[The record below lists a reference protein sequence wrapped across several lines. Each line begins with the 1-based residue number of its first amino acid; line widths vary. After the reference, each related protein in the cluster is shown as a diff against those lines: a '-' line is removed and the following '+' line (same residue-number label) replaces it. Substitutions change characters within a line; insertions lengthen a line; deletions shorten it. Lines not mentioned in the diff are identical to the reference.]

1 METKAAGP
9 DIAQES
15 APRATVLVVASDPGL
30 KLLVS
35 QKFRREI
42 RENELAFV
50 FAEDGA
56 SALKTLGRNDVD
68 VVVTDVQLPG
78 TDGLTLLSDLKR
90 YFPNIRSVII
100 SAYGDMRTIR
110 RALNLGAF
118 DFLTKPIDLDDL
130 GVTILKTVEESLAL
144 KHAARDRERLT
155 AIKQELDVARRI
167 QLSMIP
173 RTFPAFPE
181 RNEFDIY
188 GDIKTARDVGGDFY
202 DFCILEGGKLYFA
215 IGDASGKGVPAA
227 LFMAVTRTMIKA
239 DAVKGH
245 SPDKCLSEANK
256 ILCMEN
262 ESSMFITAFC
272 GILDIGTGGIAYS
285 NGGHKLPFLLRA
297 GSEVET
303 LPTTDGIALGVLE
316 GDSLYGV
323 GKVKLDPGDTIFLFS
338 DGVTE
343 AMNRELE
350 LYTDKRLAGVLAA
363 AGTGIPKDAV
373 EAVLGA
379 VEVFSEGVPQT
390 DDMALLA
397 IRYN

>member
-15 APRATVLVVASDPGL
+15 APRAIVLVVASDPGL
-30 KLLVS
+30 RLLVS

-42 RENELAFV
+42 RESELAFV

-78 TDGLTLLSDLKR
+78 ADGLTLLSDLKR

-144 KHAARDRERLT
+144 KNAVRDRERLT

-173 RTFPAFPE
+173 RTFPAFPD

-202 DFCILEGGKLYFA
+202 DFCMLEGDRLYFA

-245 SPDKCLSEANK
+245 SPDKCLSEANR

-262 ESSMFITAFC
+262 EFSMFITAFC
-272 GILDIGTGGIAYS
+272 GILDIGTGEIIYS

-297 GSEVET
+297 GSRVEAM
-303 LPTTDGIALGVLE
+303 PNTDGIALGVLE
-316 GDSLYGV
+316 GDSLYSA
-323 GKVKLDPGDTIFLFS
+323 GKIKLDPGDTIFLYS

-343 AMNRELE
+343 AVNRELE
-350 LYTDKRLAGVLAA
+350 LYTDKRLADELSAVDTGV
-363 AGTGIPKDAV
+363 PKDAV

-379 VEVFSEGVPQT
+379 VEVFSEGAPQT

>member
-1 METKAAGP
+1 METKAAEP
-9 DIAQES
+9 DITQES
-15 APRATVLVVASDPGL
+15 APRATVLVVTSDPGL

-144 KHAARDRERLT
+144 KNAVRDRERLT

-173 RTFPAFPE
+173 RTFPAFPD

-202 DFCILEGGKLYFA
+202 DFCILEGDKLYFA

-245 SPDKCLSEANK
+245 SPDRCLSEANR

-262 ESSMFITAFC
+262 EFSMFITAFC
-272 GILDIGTGGIAYS
+272 GILDIGTGEIAYS
-285 NGGHKLPFLLRA
+285 NGGHKLPLLLRA
-297 GSEVET
+297 GSEVES

-316 GDSLYGV
+316 SDSLYGL
-323 GKVKLDPGDTIFLFS
+323 GKMKLYPGDTIFLYS

-350 LYTDKRLAGVLAA
+350 LYTDRRLANVLAA
-363 AGTGIPKDAV
+363 AGTGTPKDAV
-373 EAVLGA
+373 EAVLVA
-379 VEVFSEGVPQT
+379 VEIFSEGVPQT

>member
-1 METKAAGP
+1 METRAAGQ
-9 DIAQES
+9 DIAQVS
-15 APRATVLVVASDPGL
+15 APRATVLVVASDLGL

-50 FAEDGA
+50 FAEDGG

-78 TDGLTLLSDLKR
+78 ADGLTLLFDLKK

-130 GVTILKTVEESLAL
+130 GVTILKTVEESLTL
-144 KHAARDRERLT
+144 KHAVRDRERLT
-155 AIKQELDVARRI
+155 AIRQELDVARRI

-202 DFCILEGGKLYFA
+202 DFCILEGDRLYFA
-215 IGDASGKGVPAA
+215 ISDASGKGVPAA

-245 SPDKCLSEANK
+245 SPEKCLSETNK

-262 ESSMFITAFC
+262 EFSMFITAFC
-272 GILDIGTGGIAYS
+272 GILDIGTGEVTYS
-285 NGGHKLPFLLRA
+285 NGGHKLPLLLRA
-297 GSEVET
+297 GSEIET
-303 LPTTDGIALGVLE
+303 LQNTDGIALGVLE
-316 GDSLYGV
+316 GDSLYGL
-323 GKVKLDPGDTIFLFS
+323 GRMKLGHGDTIFLYS

-343 AMNRELE
+343 AVNRELE
-350 LYTDKRLAGVLAA
+350 LYTDKRLANVLSAV
-363 AGTGIPKDAV
+363 GPGLPKDAV

-379 VEVFSEGVPQT
+379 VEIFSEGVSQT